1 MAIADQIS
9 SFLTRLGQQSGQLVA
24 GSPGKFSRATTPA
37 GHGQYY
43 RLDPGTK
50 GILERVGLSNLAQ
63 QMQYS
68 LSDPTIARNV
78 GAGVLG
84 AGVIG
89 AGAAGTLIANKT
101 KKKPLRM
108 AGDAGVT
115 P

>member
-1 MAIADQIS
+1 MAVADQIS

-24 GSPGKFSRATTPA
+24 GSPDKLALAMTPS
-37 GHGQYY
+37 GNTQSF
-43 RLDPGTK
+43 LVPGTK
-50 GILERVGLSNLAQ
+50 GILQNVGLSNLAP
-63 QMQYS
+63 QMQYA

-89 AGAAGTLIANKT
+89 AGAAGALIANKT

-108 AGDAGVT
+108 AGNAGVT